1 MHQVLAVTLLSLCVV
16 FSAGCRKAPAGTAS
30 APSAKVDN
38 PIKESDLNVVRLTP
52 EAEARI
58 GIKVAAVEERN
69 VAGTKVVAGEV
80 VVPAGMSFDVTAPV
94 AGTLAPG
101 SQLVAGRRVRRGE
114 TLFRIVPL
122 LPAER
127 DLRINAERDASGAA
141 ATVEAAR
148 KKVARAEQL
157 LDDGSGSRRALEEA
171 RAELGN
177 AEAAVTAG
185 EQRLAVVNRSAINRA
200 NELLISA
207 PTDGIVET
215 VSAAPGQA
223 VAASAPLVRI
233 SRQDRLWIRAPV
245 YAGDRRSL
253 NLERGASVLRLDE
266 PAGAPGLS
274 VRLVAAP
281 PAGNAGASAIDVVF
295 EPAGAT
301 DLQPGER
308 VLVRIAA
315 RGGSAAPV
323 IAESA
328 LIHDVYGSAWVYEQ
342 RAPHVFARRRVE
354 VLDTAGGV
362 AVVRQGLARGAMV
375 VVTGAAEL
383 YGVEFGAGK

>member
-1 MHQVLAVTLLSLCVV
+1 MPYMRAVMLLPLCAVLA
-16 FSAGCRKAPAGTAS
+16 AGCRDVPAGPAQ
-30 APSAKVDN
+30 APPAKVEN
-38 PIKESDLNVVRLTP
+38 PVKESDLNVVKLTP

-80 VVPAGMSFDVTAPV
+80 IVPAGMSFDVTAPV
-94 AGTLAPG
+94 AGTLVQG
-101 SQLVAGRRVRRGE
+101 SRPVAGRTVRRGD

-157 LDDGSGSRRALEEA
+157 LNDGSGSRRALEEA

-185 EQRLAVVNRSAINRA
+185 EQRLAVVKRSAINGA
-200 NELLISA
+200 NELVISA
-207 PTDGIVET
+207 PTDGMVET
-215 VSAAPGQA
+215 VSAAPGQT

-233 SRQDRLWIRAPV
+233 SRQDRLWIRAPI
-245 YAGDRRSL
+245 YAGDRRAL
-253 NLERGASVLRLDE
+253 DLERGASVLRLDE
-266 PAGAPGLS
+266 PAGASGLA

-281 PAGNAGASAIDVVF
+281 PTGNAGASAIDVVF

-308 VLVRIAA
+308 VLVRIPA
-315 RGGSAAPV
+315 RGGSTTPV
-323 IAESA
+323 VSESA

-362 AVVRQGLARGAMV
+362 SVVKQGLASGTLV

-383 YGVEFGAGK
+383 YGIEFGAGK